1 MYKHPGVSLGILFAL
16 GTSITWAVA
25 NVFIANTGKA
35 LGAGRAMFWALAVGA
50 VVAAAVGLALD
61 PGPRD
66 FSASNLGL
74 LGLCVVFGMIA
85 NTGIFT
91 AFASGHLLAVVPIVS
106 GWSLFAAVFATL
118 FLHERVRP
126 LQVVA
131 ALLVFI
137 GMMVVSTSSARSSG
151 DGPEPSPGGIT
162 PRRAVFAAFCA
173 AVGFGAL
180 LPLLSTLGP
189 AFGEI
194 TTSSLLFLGYTAVG
208 IPLARV
214 QGRSIAAPPRALWTG
229 VLVAGAAE
237 VAGVAFLVLARRF
250 APMTVVGPLS
260 SLASTLTVLYAWIV
274 LRERPPRIVLLG
286 AFLVCVGVVTLAL

>member
-1 MYKHPGVSLGILFAL
+1 VSLGILFAL
-16 GTSITWAVA
+16 GTSLTWAVA

-50 VVAAAVGLALD
+50 AMAALVGFALD

-66 FSASNLGL
+66 FSTANLGL
-74 LGLCVVFGMIA
+74 LLLCVVFGMVA
-85 NTGIFT
+85 NTGMFT
-91 AFASGHLLAVVPIVS
+91 AFASGHLMAVVPIVS

-131 ALLVFI
+131 AVLVFV
-137 GMMVVSTSSARSSG
+137 GMMVVSTVSTRSGS
-151 DGPEPSPGGIT
+151 DGPGASPVGIT
-162 PRRAVFAAFCA
+162 QRRAILAALCA
-173 AVGFGAL
+173 ALGFGAL
-180 LPLLSTLGP
+180 LPILSTLGP

-208 IPLARV
+208 IPLARLR
-214 QGRSIAAPPRALWTG
+214 GRSIAPPSRALWIG
-229 VLVAGAAE
+229 VLVAGGAE

-274 LRERPPRIVLLG
+274 LRERPRRIVLLG

>member
-1 MYKHPGVSLGILFAL
+1 VSLGILFAL
-16 GTSITWAVA
+16 GTSVAWAVA

-50 VVAAAVGLALD
+50 VLAGAAGLALD

-66 FSASNLGL
+66 FSPQNLGL

-85 NTGIFT
+85 NTGMFA
-91 AFASGHLLAVVPIVS
+91 AFASGRLLAVVPIVS

-118 FLHERVRP
+118 FLHEQVR
-126 LQVVA
+126 LQQVGA
-131 ALLVFI
+131 AALVFI
-137 GMMVVSTSSARSSG
+137 GMMVVSASSVRASS
-151 DGPEPSPGGIT
+151 DGASALADGVQQ
-162 PRRAVFAAFCA
+162 RRAIAAALCA
-173 AVGFGAL
+173 AIGFGAL

-194 TTSSLLFLGYTAVG
+194 TTSSLLFVGYTAVG
-208 IPLARV
+208 IPLAHLQR
-214 QGRSIAAPPRALWTG
+214 RSIAPPSRSIWMG